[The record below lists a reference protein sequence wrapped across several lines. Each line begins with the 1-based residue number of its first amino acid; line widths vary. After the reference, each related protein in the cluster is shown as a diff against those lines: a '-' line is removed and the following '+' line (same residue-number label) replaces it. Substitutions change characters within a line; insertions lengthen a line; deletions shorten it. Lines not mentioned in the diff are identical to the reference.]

1 MLNAGVAPRPARSAP
16 AVAVDCLDGVMDIN
30 SVGSRR
36 SGTTIAGAAGVAL
49 ALLGCSGAPEPGV
62 VSPSPAASASASAS
76 GSGAAS
82 GDDPWDGAVTADAEV
97 VAEELRVPWGM
108 APLPGG
114 RFLVTMRDSAEL
126 AVVHPDGGVE
136 PLDPEGGAQ
145 ELTAQT
151 VADGEG
157 GLLGVAVDPED
168 SGPAFT
174 VFLYRTGA
182 QDNAVLRAELDL
194 DELALG
200 SLTTVLD
207 GIPKA
212 SNHNGGRLAI
222 GPDGYLYV
230 TTGDAGNTADA
241 QDPGS
246 LAGKILRVTPDG
258 EPAPGNPDPA
268 SPVWSL
274 GHRNVQGLGW
284 DASGRMFASEF
295 GQDQLDELNV
305 IEPGAN
311 YGWPDVEGPADEAG
325 FTDPV
330 AWWPTSEASPS
341 GLAVTEEAVY
351 LAALRGERLWR
362 VPLLGEPSAVADGES
377 QGFGEPQA
385 LLEGEF
391 GRLRAVH
398 AGPDGELYVLT
409 NNTDG
414 RGVPTAQDDRLL
426 RVRLTPPG

>member
-1 MLNAGVAPRPARSAP
+1 MDSITAR
-16 AVAVDCLDGVMDIN
+16 L
-30 SVGSRR
+30 RR
-36 SGTTIAGAAGVAL
+36 SGTAIAGSTGVAL
-49 ALLGCSGAPEPGV
+49 LLFGCAGSPEPGV
-62 VSPSPAASASASAS
+62 ASPSPTTSPSPATAAPS
-76 GSGAAS
+76 AAS
-82 GDDPWDGAVTADAEV
+82 GDDPWDGPVTADVEV
-97 VAEELRVPWGM
+97 VAQELPVPWGT

-114 RFLVTMRDSAEL
+114 RFLVTMRDEAAL
-126 AVVHPDGGVE
+126 AVVHPSGEVE
-136 PLDPEGGAQ
+136 SLAASEGTQQLAD
-145 ELTAQT
+145 QT

-168 SGPAFT
+168 AGPLFT
-174 VFLYRTGA
+174 VFVYRTGE

-194 DELALG
+194 DSMELRDLR
-200 SLTTVLD
+200 TILD
-207 GIPKA
+207 GIPRA

-230 TTGDAGNTADA
+230 ATGDAGDTANA
-241 QDPGS
+241 QDPES
-246 LAGKILRVTPDG
+246 LGGKILRITPDG
-258 EPAPGNPDPA
+258 EPAPGNPDPG

-295 GQDQLDELNV
+295 GQDELDELNV

-311 YGWPDVEGPADEAG
+311 YGWPDVEGPGDEAG

-351 LAALRGERLWR
+351 LASLRGERLWR
-362 VPLLGEPSAVADGES
+362 VPLLGKPSAVADGES
-377 QGFGEPQA
+377 PGFGEPQA

-398 AGPDGELYVLT
+398 AEPDGELHVLT

-414 RGVPTAQDDRLL
+414 RGAPTAEDDRLL
-426 RVRLTPPG
+426 RVTLTPAG

>member
-1 MLNAGVAPRPARSAP
+1 
-16 AVAVDCLDGVMDIN
+16 LDGVVDSITA
-30 SVGSRR
+30 GPRR
-36 SGTTIAGAAGVAL
+36 SGIAIAGAAGVAL
-49 ALLGCSGAPEPGV
+49 LLFGCTGSPEPGV
-62 VSPSPAASASASAS
+62 VSPSPTASADVTASARPT
-76 GSGAAS
+76 AP
-82 GDDPWDGAVTADAEV
+82 GDDPWDGQVTADAEV
-97 VAEELRVPWGM
+97 VAQDLPVPWGL
-108 APLPGG
+108 APLPGD
-114 RFLVTMRDSAEL
+114 RFLVTMRDEAAL
-126 AVVHPDGGVE
+126 AVVHPSGEVE
-136 PLDPEGGAQ
+136 PLAESEGTQQLA
-145 ELTAQT
+145 EQT

-168 SGPAFT
+168 AGPLLT
-174 VFLYRTGA
+174 VFLYRTGE

-194 DELALG
+194 DSMELG
-200 SLTTVLD
+200 ELTTILD
-207 GIPKA
+207 GIPNA

-230 TTGDAGNTADA
+230 TTGDAGDTANA
-241 QDPGS
+241 QDPAS
-246 LAGKILRVTPDG
+246 LGGKILRITPDG
-258 EPAPGNPDPA
+258 EPAPGNPDPG

-311 YGWPDVEGPADEAG
+311 YGWPDVEGPGGEAG

-341 GLAVTEEAVY
+341 GIAVTEEAVY
-351 LAALRGERLWR
+351 LASLRGERLWR

-377 QGFGEPQA
+377 PGFGEPQA

-398 AGPDGELYVLT
+398 AGADGELYVLT

-414 RGVPTAQDDRLL
+414 RGVPSENDDRLL
-426 RVRLTPPG
+426 RVTLTPAG